1 MKIIWSPTAR
11 TRTKEIIEYIA
22 EDNPD
27 AALTLIDEFEALVE
41 KLKDYPESGR
51 ILPELKNDRIRELV
65 VHKNYGIIYEI
76 NPDIIEILTV
86 RHFQQDFSSSEP
98 KLF

>member
-27 AALTLIDEFEALVE
+27 AALTLIDQFEALVE

-51 ILPELKNDRIRELV
+51 VLPELKNDRIRELV
-65 VHKNYGIIYEI
+65 VHKNYGVIYEI

-86 RHFQQDFSSSEP
+86 RHFQQDFSSSE
-98 KLF
+98 L

>member
-11 TRTKEIIEYIA
+11 TKTKEILEYIA

-27 AALTLIDEFEALVE
+27 AALTLIEQFETKVE
-41 KLKDYPESGR
+41 KLRQNPESGR
-51 ILPELKNDRIRELV
+51 VLPETKHDKIREIV

-76 NPDIIEILTV
+76 RPDTIEILTV
-86 RHFQQDFSSSEP
+86 RHFRQNFSGSN
-98 KLF
+98 L

>member
-11 TRTKEIIEYIA
+11 TKTKEILEYIS

-27 AALTLIDEFEALVE
+27 AALTLIDQFVTKVE
-41 KLKDYPESGR
+41 KLKLNPESGR
-51 ILPELKNDRIRELV
+51 VLQEIKNDKIREIV

-76 NPDIIEILTV
+76 NPDTIEILTV
-86 RHFQQDFSSSEP
+86 RHFRQSFSTS
-98 KLF
+98 KH